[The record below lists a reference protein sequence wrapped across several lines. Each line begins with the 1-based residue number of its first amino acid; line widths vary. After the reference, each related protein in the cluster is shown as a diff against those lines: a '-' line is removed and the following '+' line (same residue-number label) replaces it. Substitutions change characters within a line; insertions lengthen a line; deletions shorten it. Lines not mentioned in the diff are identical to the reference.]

1 MSPFLLSIV
10 LGLSAALAN
19 SVGGLILVRRK
30 WERHYLK
37 YFVSLGSGFMLST
50 AILEM
55 VPESIHLSP
64 AYGTLLILGGYCLL
78 HFFEHIVTA
87 HFHFGE
93 ETHNEQFLHAHKGY
107 TVMVALM
114 VHALFDGIAIGSG
127 FLVSRS
133 LGILIFLAIFLHKI
147 PEGFTVGSVM
157 LASGKS
163 KSAAVNASIGL
174 GVATVLGVLAMHSLQ
189 SMVAIGL
196 PLSAGVTI
204 YVAATDLVPE
214 VNKEPGFTTALTFFA
229 GVLAAF
235 GLERWMGI

>member
-1 MSPFLLSIV
+1 MSTFVLSIV
-10 LGLSAALAN
+10 LGVSAGLAN
-19 SVGGLILVRRK
+19 SLGGLILVRRK
-30 WERHYLK
+30 WELHFLRH
-37 YFVSLGSGFMLST
+37 FVAVGAGFMLST

-55 VPESIHLSP
+55 VPKSLELAPS
-64 AYGTLLILGGYCLL
+64 YGMLLILCGYCLV
-78 HFFEHIVTA
+78 HFFEHILTH

-93 ETHNEQFLHAHKGY
+93 ETHGEEFLHTHKSY
-107 TVMVALM
+107 TVVLALL

-127 FLVSRS
+127 FLVSQP
-133 LGILIFLAIFLHKI
+133 LGVLIFLAIFLHKI

-163 KSAAVNASIGL
+163 SRAALNAALGL
-174 GVATVLGVLAMHSLQ
+174 GGATVLGVLAMHSLQ
-189 SMVAIGL
+189 ALVAVGL

-204 YVAATDLVPE
+204 YVAASDLVPE
-214 VNKEPGFTTALTFFA
+214 INKEQRFSTALTFFA